1 MRKEGGYIVEC
12 DSIGTEVIGSV
23 VPIAVTVESGC
34 RGAGCPQFVKI
45 LEIFFGIRVFLVE
58 NDGGLQEV
66 ADAELPEM
74 LFIKKVFNSSDK
86 VIHILVE
93 NVHEDLL
100 YLLSF
105 LRRETVVAGFVGTG

>member
-1 MRKEGGYIVEC
+1 M
-12 DSIGTEVIGSV
+12 
-23 VPIAVTVESGC
+23 
-34 RGAGCPQFVKI
+34 
-45 LEIFFGIRVFLVE
+45 
-58 NDGGLQEV
+58 

>member
-1 MRKEGGYIVEC
+1 MSITEACAQRTGQPGVEQSYPGILVPRMLEKVETGEMRKEGGYIVEC

-58 NDGGLQEV
+58 NDGGLQWR
-66 ADAELPEM
+66 M
-74 LFIKKVFNSSDK
+74 LNCQKCSS
-86 VIHILVE
+86 
-93 NVHEDLL
+93 
-100 YLLSF
+100 
-105 LRRETVVAGFVGTG
+105 